1 MHRNNAENEP
11 PSTFS
16 TDSAMLRD
24 IIELNPYGIAIFDA
38 EGRYVKSNQAYIELF
53 KVPPPPYIT
62 LFNALSIRDPSIR
75 KEFSKL
81 SEGKTIRFQPIWHN
95 SRDVGEQWPDNPI
108 CVSLVVFPL
117 RGEDGSIKN
126 YIAMFEDVT
135 TRIRAEERLLEA
147 LRMKSHFMATISHE
161 LRTPLSGIIA
171 SIELVLQDEELQLPK
186 KRIGNLQNVL
196 DNADSLILMI
206 NNILDMIKLEAG
218 KTTVKTEQFPIA
230 DVIDASIVSLK
241 SLAETKH
248 LPIKQ
253 KINSE
258 LPMLFSDKQKV
269 GYIITN
275 LISNAIKYT
284 DAGEIVVEADIN
296 EEDHSKMLV
305 SVRDTGIG
313 IPQDDLYAIFDNFK
327 QIDSSSTRRHGGIGL
342 GLSIVKAYIN
352 LLGGSIEVKSERDKG
367 STFTVTLPV
376 ILHYRGDQPDVLK
389 NTPADPSKKGSR

>member
-1 MHRNNAENEP
+1 VCSDKTGNDSL
-11 PSTFS
+11 STFS
-16 TDSAMLRD
+16 PDSAMLKD

-38 EGRYVKSNQAYIELF
+38 EGRYVESNQAYIDLF
-53 KVPPPPYIT
+53 KVPPPPDFS
-62 LFNALSIRDPSIR
+62 LFNALTIRDPAI
-75 KEFSKL
+75 KEEIKKL
-81 SEGKTIRFQPIWHN
+81 AEGKTIRSQPFWHN
-95 SRDVGEQWPDNPI
+95 SRDAGEQWPDNPI
-108 CVSLVVFPL
+108 CISGVVFPL
-117 RGEDGSIKN
+117 RGDDGSIKN

-135 TRIRAEERLLEA
+135 TRTLAKEQLLEA

-161 LRTPLSGIIA
+161 LRTPLTGIIA
-171 SIELVLQDEELQLPK
+171 SIELVLRDENVFLPE
-186 KRIGNLQNVL
+186 KRIGNLRNAL

-230 DVIDASIVSLK
+230 DVIDASIKSLK
-241 SLAETKH
+241 SLAEAKH

-284 DAGEIVVEADIN
+284 DSGEIVIEADID

-305 SVRDTGIG
+305 SVCDTGIG
-313 IPQDDLYAIFDNFK
+313 IPQGDLYAIFDDFK
-327 QIDSSSTRRHGGIGL
+327 QIDSSPTRRHGGIGL
-342 GLSIVKAYIN
+342 GLAIVKAYVN
-352 LLGGSIEVKSERDKG
+352 LLGGSIEVKSERGKG

-376 ILHYRGDQPDVLK
+376 ILHYRGEQPNVLK
-389 NTPADPSKKGSR
+389 NT